1 MCALYICVCIVSV
14 CVCWVRFFAQGSVDR
29 EVELPCTV
37 CLVDEMDYLL
47 SKDSSILYNF
57 FSWPMQ
63 TQSGLIFIGVANTT
77 NLPEVLT
84 SRLQSRLD
92 IHREVGVHIMT
103 AAIVCVHV
111 CMYVCIYICI
121 YVRLYVCIY
130 ICIYVCIYVCLYV
143 CMYR

>member
-1 MCALYICVCIVSV
+1 M
-14 CVCWVRFFAQGSVDR
+14 DK

-47 SKDSSILYNF
+47 SKDSTILYNF

-63 TQSGLIFIGVANTT
+63 SQSGLIFIGVANTT

-92 IHREVGVHIMT
+92 IHREVRAPPPPPHT
-103 AAIVCVHV
+103 SDKSFHCVCV
-111 CMYVCIYICI
+111 CISLGGDRCSSPT
-121 YVRLYVCIY
+121 RTTKC
-130 ICIYVCIYVCLYV
+130 C
-143 CMYR
+143 

>member
-1 MCALYICVCIVSV
+1 MDKE
-14 CVCWVRFFAQGSVDR
+14 VDLR
-29 EVELPCTV
+29 STV

-63 TQSGLIFIGVANTT
+63 SQSGLIFIGVANTT

-92 IHREVGVHIMT
+92 IHREVGPTVSISMAMYKCPNPSHPILPNCGRCSSRT
-103 AAIVCVHV
+103 ATTKCF
-111 CMYVCIYICI
+111 
-121 YVRLYVCIY
+121 
-130 ICIYVCIYVCLYV
+130 
-143 CMYR
+143 